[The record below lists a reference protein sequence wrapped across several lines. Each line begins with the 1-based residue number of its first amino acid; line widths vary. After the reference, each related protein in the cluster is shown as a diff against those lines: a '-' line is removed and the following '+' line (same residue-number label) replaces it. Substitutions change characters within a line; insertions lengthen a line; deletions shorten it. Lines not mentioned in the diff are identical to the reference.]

1 MAASPVLHS
10 FWNARD
16 ESARY
21 PRRLAGLDRSR
32 RHGGRKRALGT
43 GAPMAIPQGPNQR
56 WSVDFVSDSLACGRR
71 FRILSVI
78 DDFSRE
84 CLASVVDTLLSG
96 LRVAR
101 ELDRLAE
108 RRGYP

>member
-1 MAASPVLHS
+1 
-10 FWNARD
+10 
-16 ESARY
+16 
-21 PRRLAGLDRSR
+21 
-32 RHGGRKRALGT
+32 
-43 GAPMAIPQGPNQR
+43 MAIPQGPNQR

-84 CLASVVDTLLSG
+84 CLASVVDTSLSG
-96 LRVAR
+96 LREAR

-108 RRGYP
+108 RRGYPCMVVSDNGTELTSNAILGWQEERRVEWH

>member
-1 MAASPVLHS
+1 
-10 FWNARD
+10 
-16 ESARY
+16 
-21 PRRLAGLDRSR
+21 
-32 RHGGRKRALGT
+32 
-43 GAPMAIPQGPNQR
+43 MAIPQGPNQR

-84 CLASVVDTLLSG
+84 CLASVVDTSLSG